1 MPDTGL
7 DARIKFLENS
17 AHLLRGTVPE
27 TSAHLMQQRNV
38 VAEESDKSLNKA
50 QLKDICRAC
59 GVILVSGSISKVSVA
74 EKVGKKKRTFV
85 PEPEA
90 FEEQSKIECLSC
102 HRVTVTSMQQ
112 LQENM
117 RVVAKPV
124 PLAKP
129 SSIALSETIPSSD
142 SRTEEMGKPASANA
156 SSKKRARAR
165 KQGGLQA
172 LLEKS
177 KGTDSS
183 SGVLGLD
190 LMDFMKE
197 T

>member
-1 MPDTGL
+1 MPATGL
-7 DARIKFLENS
+7 DARIKFLETS

-59 GVILVSGSISKVSVA
+59 GMILVSGSISKVSVA
-74 EKVGKKKRTFV
+74 VKLGKKRKFA

-90 FEEQSKIECLSC
+90 LEEQSKIECLSC
-102 HRVTVTSMQQ
+102 DRVTVTPVQQ

-117 RVVAKPV
+117 RVVAKPI

-165 KQGGLQA
+165 KQGDLRA

-183 SGVLGLD
+183 SGGLGLD